1 MPARLA
7 SLIEDAERPVSDRLC
22 AARALFESHTAMQ
35 SAAPAVA
42 LAALPDDRIEGLS
55 IGLLSDSSLEL
66 RSLAARQLARGL
78 GLGLGGRRAPM
89 PQCPAAPMPRCA
101 NAPMRQ
107 CANALMRQCANALMR

>member
-1 MPARLA
+1 
-7 SLIEDAERPVSDRLC
+7 
-22 AARALFESHTAMQ
+22 MQ

-42 LAALPDDRIEGLS
+42 LAALPDERIEGLS

-78 GLGLGGRRAPM
+78 GLGLGSGLGGWRAPM
-89 PQCPAAPMPRCA
+89 SPMPPTRQCP

-107 CANALMRQCANALMR
+107 CANAPLRQCRQWPQCPNAPMQP